1 MTPEAGALGAPRTT
15 EVAAEQVVAAT
26 RQWLEKAVVG
36 LRLCPFAAVPFAREQ
51 IRYCVSGQT
60 TTDGLV
66 RDLAGELEQLHAAD
80 PEVCETTLLIHPYV
94 LTDFA
99 DYNQF
104 LDEADAAIAALDFCG
119 ELQIASFHP
128 DYRFAGSAASDVQNY
143 SNRSPYPML
152 HLLRETSVTRAAAN
166 YPEIDEI
173 GERNI
178 ATLRELGHEGW
189 LELLR

>member
-1 MTPEAGALGAPRTT
+1 MTLERSGAGAPSSTDNAE
-15 EVAAEQVVAAT
+15 EVIAAT
-26 RQWLEKAVVG
+26 RHWLEKAVLG

-51 IRYCVSGQT
+51 IRYCVSGQR
-60 TTDGLV
+60 TTDGLA
-66 RDLAGELEQLHAAD
+66 RELTGELRSLHAAD
-80 PEVCETTLLIHPYV
+80 PQLCETTLLIHPYV

-104 LDEADAAIAALDFCG
+104 LNEADAAIAALDLVG

-128 DYRFAGSAASDVQNY
+128 DYRFAGSAPSDVENC

-152 HLLRETSVTRAAAN
+152 HLLREASVTRAAAT
-166 YPEIDEI
+166 YPQIDEI
-173 GERNI
+173 APRNM

-189 LELLR
+189 AKLLR

>member
-1 MTPEAGALGAPRTT
+1 MTPEAGASGPPRAT
-15 EVAAEQVVAAT
+15 EHAAEVIAAT
-26 RQWLEKAVVG
+26 RHWLEKAVLG

-51 IRYCVSGQT
+51 IRYCVSGQGT
-60 TTDGLV
+60 TEGLA
-66 RDLAGELEQLHAAD
+66 RELAGELMYLHAAD
-80 PEVCETTLLIHPYV
+80 PELCETTLLIHPYV

-104 LDEADAAIAALDFCG
+104 LDEADAAIAALDFRG

-128 DYRFAGSAASDVQNY
+128 DYRFAGSAPSDVPNY

-152 HLLRETSVTRAAAN
+152 HLLREASVARAVAT

-173 GERNI
+173 GKRNA
-178 ATLRELGHEGW
+178 ATLLELGREGW

>member
-1 MTPEAGALGAPRTT
+1 MVEAPSSTDD
-15 EVAAEQVVAAT
+15 AAEQIVAAT
-26 RQWLEKAVVG
+26 RRWLENVVLG

-51 IRYCVSGQT
+51 IRYCVSEQRT
-60 TTDGLV
+60 TEGLARELV
-66 RDLAGELEQLHAAD
+66 RELKSLHAAD
-80 PEVCETTLLIHPYV
+80 PNVCETSLLIHPYV

-104 LDEADAAIAALDFCG
+104 LDEADAVIAAHDFQG

-128 DYRFAGSAASDVQNY
+128 DYQFAGSAPSDVQNC

-152 HLLRETSVTRAAAN
+152 HLLREESVAHAVAT

-173 GERNI
+173 GPRNM
-178 ATLRELGHEGW
+178 ATLVELGHEGW
-189 LELLR
+189 LALLR

>member
-1 MTPEAGALGAPRTT
+1 MTPEAGASGAPRTT
-15 EVAAEQVVAAT
+15 GDAAEHVIAAT
-26 RQWLEKAVVG
+26 RHWLEKAVVG

-51 IRYCVSGQT
+51 IRYCVSGHRT
-60 TTDGLV
+60 THGLV
-66 RDLAGELEQLHAAD
+66 RELTGELERLHAAD
-80 PEVCETTLLIHPYV
+80 PELCETTLLIHPHV

-128 DYRFAGSAASDVQNY
+128 DYQFAGSAPSDVQNY

-152 HLLRETSVTRAAAN
+152 HLLREASVTRAVAT

-173 GERNI
+173 GERNK
-178 ATLRELGHEGW
+178 ATLLELGHEGW
-189 LELLR
+189 RALLR